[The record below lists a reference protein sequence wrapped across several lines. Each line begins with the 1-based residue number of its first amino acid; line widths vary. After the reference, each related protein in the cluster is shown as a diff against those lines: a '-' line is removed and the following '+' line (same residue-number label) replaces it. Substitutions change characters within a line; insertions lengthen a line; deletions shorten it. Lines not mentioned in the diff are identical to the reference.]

1 MRTYQVK
8 FNSIEDVKAF
18 VNIANH
24 FGYEIELQR
33 DEYKVDAKSILGVLS
48 LGIEVPLT
56 VVADTLNASELKR
69 ELTPYLI

>member
-18 VNIANH
+18 VNIVNH

-48 LGIEVPLT
+48 LGIEEPLI
-56 VVADTLNASELKR
+56 VLADTLNASELKR
-69 ELTPYLI
+69 ELTPYLL